1 MAETVKE
8 KLKRLQRHIDV
19 LENTGQHQACYLLT
33 GRVDLN
39 RLGRHF
45 NMMLKRRHPE
55 VVETRHHFFW
65 FKTNDGVVLSYTGN
79 MFLLGAV
86 DEFMTKAVDIG
97 ITGAAEELY
106 YGRSKD
112 VFMAEVLTRL
122 TQFKTNSHGR
132 SFGGARLG

>member
-19 LENTGQHQACYLLT
+19 LEITGQHQACYLLT

-45 NMMLKRRHPE
+45 NMMLKRRYPD
-55 VVETRHHFFW
+55 VVDTRHHFFW
-65 FKTNDGVVLSYTGN
+65 FKTSEGVVVSYTGN

-86 DEFMTKAVDIG
+86 DEFVAKAVDIG
-97 ITGAAEELY
+97 IAGAAEELY
-106 YGRSKD
+106 YGRNKD
-112 VFMAEVLTRL
+112 TFMAAVMKQLS
-122 TQFKTNSHGR
+122 QYKTNSSGR
-132 SFGGARLG
+132 SFGGAQLG

>member
-19 LENTGQHQACYLLT
+19 LEVTGQHQACYLLT

-45 NMMLKRRHPE
+45 NMMLKRRYPD
-55 VVETRHHFFW
+55 VVDTRHHFFW
-65 FKTNDGVVLSYTGN
+65 FKTSEGVVVSYTGN

-86 DEFMTKAVDIG
+86 DEFVAKAVDIG
-97 ITGAAEELY
+97 IAGAAKELY
-106 YGRSKD
+106 YGRNKD
-112 VFMAEVLTRL
+112 TFMAAVMKQLS
-122 TQFKTNSHGR
+122 QYKTNSSGR
-132 SFGGARLG
+132 SFGGAQLG